1 MGHDERRSQR
11 LVFQLGAA
19 LAVTALAP
27 VSELFPANA
36 APIERLSAMRE
47 AARSGR
53 RVLVCRGRGGN
64 YSTAPLELA
73 QTFDR
78 APVEKPA
85 DGTGRLR
92 DDDRSRIG

>member
-36 APIERLSAMRE
+36 APIERLSALRE
-47 AARSGR
+47 AARTGCPRPR
-53 RVLVCRGRGGN
+53 RKLQHR
-64 YSTAPLELA
+64 SS
-73 QTFDR
+73 R
-78 APVEKPA
+78 ACA
-85 DGTGRLR
+85 DFR
-92 DDDRSRIG
+92 